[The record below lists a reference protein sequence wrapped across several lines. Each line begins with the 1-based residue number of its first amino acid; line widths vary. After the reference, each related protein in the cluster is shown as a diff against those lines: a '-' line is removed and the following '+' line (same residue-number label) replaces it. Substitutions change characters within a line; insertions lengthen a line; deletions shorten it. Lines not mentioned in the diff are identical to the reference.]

1 MDERSM
7 DKKGDRVREKSYRFV
22 TSVVRRVRFLHREK
36 RQGVPTR
43 QLLAAA
49 TGIGSNIEAGLSEQ
63 SRPAFSAK
71 MAMALREAQRARY
84 WLKLLRDAGDLSGK
98 YAERLLADCEE
109 LIRLLTPMAAS
120 SPRPQ

>member
-1 MDERSM
+1 M

-22 TSVVRRVRFLHREK
+22 TSVVRRVRFLHRER
-36 RQGVPTR
+36 RQDAPTR

-63 SRPAFSAK
+63 SRRAFSAK

-109 LIRLLTPMAAS
+109 LIGLLTPMAG
-120 SPRPQ
+120 SPPPPQ